1 MFGSE
6 RFVWKNKE
14 RKERK
19 SDWDILLA
27 LLFDGKI
34 KKVVK
39 VKKVTMIIKVKEE

>member
-19 SDWDILLA
+19 SEWDILLA
-27 LLFDGKI
+27 LLIDGKI
-34 KKVVK
+34 KKSSES
-39 VKKVTMIIKVKEE
+39 KESDDDN